1 MVGTLR
7 VLLVDDHPIVREGLR
22 SLLETHGQVQ
32 VIAEASDGQE
42 AVHKVIELRPDIVL
56 MDIRMAGMDGVEAT
70 RQIKFRAPD
79 AKVIILTSYDDDQ
92 QVFEAIRAGAS
103 GYVLKDVNPGQLLR
117 AIQAVADG
125 YSLMSPPIARKVQ
138 LEFQRLSWTEST
150 GESESIPL
158 TARESEVLGLIARGN
173 NNREIAAALS
183 ISEKTVKTH
192 VSNIF
197 AKLQITDRSQAVLYA
212 ARKGMIT

>member
-1 MVGTLR
+1 MDIVR

-22 SLLETHGQVQ
+22 SLLETHSQIQ

-42 AVHKVIELRPDIVL
+42 AVHKATDLCPDIVL
-56 MDIRMAGMDGVEAT
+56 MDIRMTGMDGVEAT
-70 RQIKFRAPD
+70 RQIKLKAPD
-79 AKVIILTSYDDDQ
+79 VKVIILTSYDDDE

-103 GYVLKDVNPGQLLR
+103 GYVLKDVNPSQLLR

-138 LEFQRLSWTEST
+138 QEFQRLARAEGT
-150 GESESIPL
+150 GEGENIPL
-158 TARESEVLGLIARGN
+158 TARESEVLGLIARGH
-173 NNREIAAALS
+173 NNREIAVALS

-212 ARKGMIT
+212 ARKGMITQ

>member
-1 MVGTLR
+1 MNKIR

-22 SLLETHGQVQ
+22 SLLEAQEGIEV
-32 VIAEASDGQE
+32 VAEATDGRE
-42 AVHKVIELRPDIVL
+42 GMHRALDMLPDIVL
-56 MDIRMAGMDGVEAT
+56 MDIRMPEMDGVEAT
-70 RQIKFRAPD
+70 RQIKVRAPD
-79 AKVIILTSYDDDQ
+79 VKVIVLTSYDDDQ

-103 GYVLKDVNPGQLLR
+103 GYVLKDVHPDKLLT

-138 LEFQRLSWTEST
+138 AEFQRVTRPSGGAA
-150 GESESIPL
+150 GEEVISL
-158 TARESEVLGLIARGN
+158 TPRESEVLGLIARGH
-173 NNREIAAALS
+173 NNREIATALS